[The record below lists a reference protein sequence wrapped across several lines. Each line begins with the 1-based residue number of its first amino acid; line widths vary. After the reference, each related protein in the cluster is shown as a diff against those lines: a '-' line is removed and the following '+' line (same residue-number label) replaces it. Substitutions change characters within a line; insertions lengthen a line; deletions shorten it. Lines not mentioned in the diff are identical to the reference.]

1 MISWLKSQPVPVIV
15 VLGYMLCFSM
25 AAAIFI
31 VGWLLSR
38 TRFADDLS
46 FITPTLLTP
55 LGVILGLLLVF
66 LSSRVW
72 TNVDRASIAA
82 SQEATAVQ
90 ELRRVADELPPAVA
104 DPIRDGVGVYLKWV
118 QQDDW
123 PSMMFGNGSL
133 RVKLPGIA
141 EAMKALADYDATVSG
156 QRNVQE
162 AALTAISKV
171 RDARRA
177 RILQSRSFIGPG
189 QWLVV
194 LVLYFHMLLLIS
206 TVHAR
211 PVGVER
217 ANVRAFWW
225 PLFASA
231 PSSASQ
237 RHTAPAPVAQSA
249 GIPLPANPGLP
260 ISSTNASPIANM
272 TLSGNINAGSH
283 RPSRLRN

>member
-1 MISWLKSQPVPVIV
+1 MISWLESQPVPVIV
-15 VLGYMLCFSM
+15 VIGYMLCFSM

-38 TRFADDLS
+38 TKLADDLS
-46 FITPTLLTP
+46 FITPALLTP

-123 PSMMFGNGSL
+123 PSMTSGNGSL
-133 RVKLPGIA
+133 GIKLPGIA

-156 QRNVQE
+156 QRSVQE
-162 AALTAISKV
+162 AALAAIGKV

-177 RILQSRSFIGPG
+177 RILQSRSFIGTG

-194 LVLYFHMLLLIS
+194 LVLYFHILLLICS
-206 TVHAR
+206 IHIKRRITMAVALWM
-211 PVGVER
+211 
-217 ANVRAFWW
+217 F
-225 PLFASA
+225 
-231 PSSASQ
+231 SSAFAICFVLLLMYDRPFRSGGL
-237 RHTAPAPVAQSA
+237 TLGPIGIELPVVE
-249 GIPLPANPGLP
+249 
-260 ISSTNASPIANM
+260 
-272 TLSGNINAGSH
+272 
-283 RPSRLRN
+283 